1 MKIRNGFVSN
11 SSSSSFLII
20 NKNDVLM
27 DKEFILEL
35 CYPELEIENNTLY
48 VSTSTDRHVYFGWDV
63 DEISS
68 VVAKIVFSL
77 LQSKYLSSDYF
88 DMLYKT
94 LCEYFKVDNVIFD
107 IPEDA
112 YIDHQSAASEGQNF
126 QMFSDVETL
135 KKFLFGK
142 NSRIVTGNDND

>member
-11 SSSSSFLII
+11 SSSSSFLVID
-20 NKNDVLM
+20 KKDALM
-27 DKEFILEL
+27 DSEFILEL
-35 CYPELEIENNTLY
+35 CYPELEIRDNTLY
-48 VSTSTDRHVYFGWDV
+48 ISSIIDRHIHFGWDV
-63 DEISS
+63 AEINS

-77 LQSKYLSSDYF
+77 LQSNYLSSDYF

-112 YIDHQSAASEGQNF
+112 YIDHQSAASEGRNL

-135 KKFLFGK
+135 KKFLFSK
-142 NSRIVTGNDND
+142 NSIIVTGNDND